1 MKFDLDSYHEIL
13 DTLTRN
19 KSRSLLTGFGVFWG
33 LFMLLFMLGGGN
45 GVKELLAK
53 NFEGFATNTTIIA
66 SDRTSKPYK
75 GMKEGRWWSLQQ
87 KDVERL
93 KTLVPELE
101 VVTPMVSVWGG
112 SAVNGVLTADCNI
125 KGVAPEYSKVETPK
139 MKYGRYLNSV
149 DMEQN
154 RKVCVIGERVYKDLF
169 PDGGDPCGT
178 FIQVGPCYYQIVG
191 VDFNSGNISI
201 QGSADRAVSIPL
213 TLAQTLY
220 HRGSDIDLLCM
231 IGRPGVKMS
240 DVEDRIR
247 SVIAH
252 EHMID
257 PTDEQAIFLLNTEEL
272 FAIVD
277 NLFKGLDILIW
288 LIGLGTLLA
297 GAIGV
302 SNIMMV
308 TVKER
313 TVEIGI
319 RRAIGATPKDI
330 LGQVM
335 AESVVL
341 TLVAGMLSIM
351 FTVLVLAAFEMGSG
365 GEAVFQIGFGTA
377 VVAALLLA
385 ALGVAAG
392 LAPASRAM
400 SIKPVDAMRDE

>member
-365 GEAVFQIGFGTA
+365 GEAVFQISFGTA

>member
-1 MKFDLDSYHEIL
+1 MRFDIDTYREIADAL
-13 DTLTRN
+13 IRN
-19 KSRSLLTGFGVFWG
+19 KSRSLLTGFGIFWG

-365 GEAVFQIGFGTA
+365 GEAVFQISFGTA

>member
-1 MKFDLDSYHEIL
+1 M
-13 DTLTRN
+13 
-19 KSRSLLTGFGVFWG
+19 
-33 LFMLLFMLGGGN
+33 
-45 GVKELLAK
+45 
-53 NFEGFATNTTIIA
+53 
-66 SDRTSKPYK
+66 
-75 GMKEGRWWSLQQ
+75 
-87 KDVERL
+87 
-93 KTLVPELE
+93 
-101 VVTPMVSVWGG
+101 
-112 SAVNGVLTADCNI
+112 
-125 KGVAPEYSKVETPK
+125 
-139 MKYGRYLNSV
+139 
-149 DMEQN
+149 
-154 RKVCVIGERVYKDLF
+154 
-169 PDGGDPCGT
+169 
-178 FIQVGPCYYQIVG
+178 G

-257 PTDEQAIFLLNTEEL
+257 PTDEQAIFLLNTEDL

-365 GEAVFQIGFGTA
+365 GEAVFQISFGTA

>member
-1 MKFDLDSYHEIL
+1 MKFDIDSYHEIL

-125 KGVAPEYSKVETPK
+125 KGAAPEYSKVETPK

-257 PTDEQAIFLLNTEEL
+257 PTDEQAIFLLNTEEM

-365 GEAVFQIGFGTA
+365 GEAVFQISFGTA

-385 ALGVAAG
+385 TLGVAAG

>member
-1 MKFDLDSYHEIL
+1 MKFDIDSYHEIL

-365 GEAVFQIGFGTA
+365 GEAVFQISFGTA

>member
-1 MKFDLDSYHEIL
+1 MRFDLDSYHEIL

-365 GEAVFQIGFGTA
+365 GEAVFQISFGTA